1 MYDSFAISPS
11 HCAPKSLADRSTY
24 VFLVARPACNVQITL
39 PASPP
44 TILFWF
50 EQAIAF
56 LPIHLFYIYIYIYII
71 YILSWIC
78 LNTLRFNVSSTCLF
92 SISVCS
98 QRLSRVIHLHVF
110 SCQVGTQCA
119 DYITYLSNITSV
131 LVYRQLHFCQFS
143 SLLISYIF
151 EFEYA

>member
-56 LPIHLFYIYIYIYII
+56 LPIHLFYIYIYIYIYNI
-71 YILSWIC
+71 HIELDMSEHASFQC
-78 LNTLRFNVSSTCLF
+78 F
-92 SISVCS
+92 
-98 QRLSRVIHLHVF
+98 IHLPF
-110 SCQVGTQCA
+110 L
-119 DYITYLSNITSV
+119 YLSV
-131 LVYRQLHFCQFS
+131 LPKAQ
-143 SLLISYIF
+143 
-151 EFEYA
+151 